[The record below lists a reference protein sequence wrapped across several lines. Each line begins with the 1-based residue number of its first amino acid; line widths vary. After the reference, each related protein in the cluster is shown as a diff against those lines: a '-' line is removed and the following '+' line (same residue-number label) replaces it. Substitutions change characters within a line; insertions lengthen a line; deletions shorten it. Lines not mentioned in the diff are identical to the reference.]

1 MAKVDKNTIK
11 IVNKGN
17 PAGGFYLLTFIGAAV
32 HFVQQ
37 SEGFW
42 GLVLAILKAAVWPAF
57 LINKVFEL
65 LRI

>member
-1 MAKVDKNTIK
+1 MVKQVKVI
-11 IVNKGN
+11 NKGN

-32 HFVQQ
+32 HFVQA

-42 GLVLAILKAAVWPAF
+42 GFVLALLKAAVWPAF
-57 LINKVFEL
+57 LIERVFEL